1 MKNSNYNLKKI
12 LPILFGFF
20 IVGFVDL
27 VGTATNNIKHD
38 FNLSDSMASTLPMV
52 VFLWFLIFSI
62 PVGLLMNRIGRKK
75 TVLLSMIVHLIA
87 FLLPLF
93 AYNFTIILIT
103 FALLGIGNTII
114 QVSLNPLLSNVVQNN
129 KLTASLSAGQ
139 FVKAISSFLG
149 PIIAAYAAKEF
160 GDWTLIFPV
169 YLIATLASSFWL
181 LVTPIT
187 ENQTIHSSSF
197 KSSLSLLKNLTVLK
211 LFIGIFTV
219 VGIDVGINTIA
230 PKLMEERIFGMTSLD
245 SVYAISVYFIFRTI
259 GSFLGSIMLSYVSV
273 RKFYITS
280 TFIAISSLLA
290 LIFADNLNILYLFIA
305 LVGLSVSNIFSIV
318 FSYALQYLPD
328 KSNDI
333 SALLIMGISGGALFP
348 WLMGLAS
355 DSLDLQAGALIVLIL
370 CCVYHIY
377 LSFFVKKV
385 EIETVDK

>member
-1 MKNSNYNLKKI
+1 MKNNNYNLQKV

-38 FNLSDSMASTLPMV
+38 FNLTDSMASTLPMV

-75 TVLLSMIVHLIA
+75 TVLLSMLVHIIA
-87 FLLPLF
+87 FALPLI

-103 FALLGIGNTII
+103 FALLGIANTII
-114 QVSLNPLLSNVVQNN
+114 QVSLNPLLSNVVHNN
-129 KLTASLSAGQ
+129 ALTASLSAGQ

-149 PIIAAYAAKEF
+149 PIIAAFAAKEF

-169 YLIATLASSFWL
+169 YLIATLLSSFWL
-181 LVTPIT
+181 LATPIT
-187 ENQTIHSSSF
+187 ENKITHTSSF
-197 KSSLSLLKNLTVLK
+197 KASLSLLKNPTVLK

-230 PKLMEERIFGMTSLD
+230 PKLMEERVLGMTPID

-259 GSFLGSIMLSYVSV
+259 GSFMGSMLLSYVSV

-280 TFIAISSLLA
+280 TFIAFGSLLA
-290 LIFADNLNILYLFIA
+290 LIFANNTNILYLFLA

-333 SALLIMGISGGALFP
+333 SALLIMGVSGGALFP
-348 WLMGLAS
+348 WLMGMAS
-355 DSLDLQAGALIVLIL
+355 DSINLQAGALIILLL
-370 CCVYHIY
+370 CCAYHIY
-377 LSFFVKKV
+377 LSFLTKKIV
-385 EIETVDK
+385 PDVRQE